1 MISRGVRPL
10 SLIGTIVNDPYEVDR
25 TYDKM
30 CFIASGT
37 GGTQDV
43 IPIPIAILCT
53 INNRV
58 HIGFAAYEWVVE
70 IYRWLL
76 NGELP
81 QKNLNR
87 IRGLL
92 LGYSAS
98 AIASF
103 EKFQSGQLF
112 LNTEGDQNMLPR
124 LLILIRYVL
133 TRSKS
138 K

>member
-1 MISRGVRPL
+1 MIPTKS
-10 SLIGTIVNDPYEVDR
+10 IR

-81 QKNLNR
+81 QKTL
-87 IRGLL
+87 
-92 LGYSAS
+92 
-98 AIASF
+98 
-103 EKFQSGQLF
+103 
-112 LNTEGDQNMLPR
+112 TE
-124 LLILIRYVL
+124 
-133 TRSKS
+133 
-138 K
+138 